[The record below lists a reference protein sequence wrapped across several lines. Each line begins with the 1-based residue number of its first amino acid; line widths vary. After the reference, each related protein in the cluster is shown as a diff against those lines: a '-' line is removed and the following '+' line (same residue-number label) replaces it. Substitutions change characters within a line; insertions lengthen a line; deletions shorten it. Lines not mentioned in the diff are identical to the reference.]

1 MRERLGAARHTL
13 PLRVQGLRYQVGD
26 RELLCD
32 LSFAVSAGSITVILG
47 PNGAGKTLLMRLC
60 HGLLRPHA
68 GRIRWRDAAPAQAR
82 RHQAMVFQKPVV
94 LRRSVAAN
102 VGYPLAVRGIG
113 RAERRRRV
121 QRALEAT
128 NLMSLARSPARP
140 LSGGEKQRLA
150 IARAWAMHPEV
161 LLLDEPTSNL
171 DPRSTRDIEKLL
183 LEMHE
188 RGTTLIMAT
197 HDLMQA
203 RRLASHILFLNRG
216 HLVADAEVEEF
227 FTSSEH
233 PDVRSFL
240 NGDLL
245 A

>member
-1 MRERLGAARHTL
+1 MLEQPGHAPRTL
-13 PLRVQGLRYQVGD
+13 PLCVQDLRYGIAG
-26 RELLCD
+26 RELLGG
-32 LSFAVSAGSITVILG
+32 LSFTVQAGSVTVILG

-60 HGLLRPHA
+60 HGLLKPSA
-68 GRIRWRDAAPAQAR
+68 GRILWRDATPVRAR
-82 RHQAMVFQKPVV
+82 RDQAMVFQKPVV

-102 VGYPLAVRGIG
+102 VDYPLAVRGMA
-113 RAERRRRV
+113 RAERRLRL

-128 NLMSLARSPARP
+128 NLLQLAHSPARP

-150 IARAWAMHPEV
+150 MARAWALQPEV

-183 LEMHE
+183 LQMHE
-188 RGTTLIMAT
+188 QGTTVIMTT

-203 RRLASHILFLNRG
+203 RRLARHILFLNRG
-216 HLVADAEVEEF
+216 RLIADAQVTEF
-227 FTSSEH
+227 FTRSEH

>member
-1 MRERLGAARHTL
+1 MHEPPGESLRTL
-13 PLRVQGLRYQVGD
+13 PLHVQDLHYRIDG
-26 RELLCD
+26 RELLAGLD
-32 LSFAVSAGSITVILG
+32 FIVRAGSINIVLG

-60 HGLLRPHA
+60 HGLLRPNA
-68 GRIRWRDAAPAQAR
+68 GRIAWRDATPVQAR
-82 RHQAMVFQKPVV
+82 RHHAMVFQKPVV

-102 VGYPLAVRGIG
+102 VSYPLAVRRMP
-113 RAERRRRV
+113 RAERRQRV
-121 QRALEAT
+121 QQALEAT
-128 NLMSLARSPARP
+128 NLVQLARSPAGR

-150 IARAWAMHPEV
+150 LARAWAMHPEV

-171 DPRSTRDIEKLL
+171 DPRSTHDIEQLL
-183 LEMHE
+183 LEMHG
-188 RGTTLIMAT
+188 RGTTIIMAT

-203 RRLASHILFLNRG
+203 RRLASRVLFLNRG
-216 HLVADAEVEEF
+216 RLIADAPAQEF
-227 FTSSEH
+227 FTRSEH